1 MQRDSLNAGCM
12 IDVEMK
18 TLEGAISDTQ
28 HCEIVRIVERS
39 DAKTD
44 CGEPSRPLPDERFLW
59 VWLRRDPS
67 SWVARVAHPSALEG
81 PHGHWLSVVLLS

>member
-1 MQRDSLNAGCM
+1 M
-12 IDVEMK
+12 IDVKMK
-18 TLEGAISDTQ
+18 TLEAAISDTQ

-59 VWLRRDPS
+59 V
-67 SWVARVAHPSALEG
+67 
-81 PHGHWLSVVLLS
+81 